1 MINNKKRFYFI
12 TDDLM
17 FKMNLEKNLDVL
29 KILARKYIEEL
40 KDWSLD
46 EKITLLPTENN
57 NGINIKSST
66 YDLKF
71 KALDKSFDFEMQGE
85 ERSYNLEDRFLKYYG
100 DLIVRAYPKGESYKH
115 DTVYNLWILNFK
127 IYEDE
132 LAIHT
137 FKLKDKDGNVLN
149 NSGSITVVEIEKFKN
164 MNYNVDIWD
173 KLFMANEIK
182 ELDSLKGA
190 DKLMDKVI
198 KTCHDINDD
207 SEMWRLL
214 DEDHARR
221 NIGAEREAII
231 EKAQKEGLEKGM
243 AEGMAQG
250 IKQGI
255 EKGMAQGMAQ
265 GIEQGIE
272 QGEKNKAIEI
282 AKNAKKIGLSLEQII
297 KLTGLSKEEIK
308 SL

>member
-1 MINNKKRFYFI
+1 
-12 TDDLM
+12 
-17 FKMNLEKNLDVL
+17 
-29 KILARKYIEEL
+29 
-40 KDWSLD
+40 
-46 EKITLLPTENN
+46 
-57 NGINIKSST
+57 
-66 YDLKF
+66 
-71 KALDKSFDFEMQGE
+71 
-85 ERSYNLEDRFLKYYG
+85 
-100 DLIVRAYPKGESYKH
+100 
-115 DTVYNLWILNFK
+115 
-127 IYEDE
+127 
-132 LAIHT
+132 
-137 FKLKDKDGNVLN
+137 
-149 NSGSITVVEIEKFKN
+149 

-255 EKGMAQGMAQ
+255 EKG
-265 GIEQGIE
+265 
-272 QGEKNKAIEI
+272 EKNKAIEI
-282 AKNAKKIGLSLEQII
+282 AKNAKNIGLSLEQII